1 MARLLISLFAAAAAV
16 LAQSDLE
23 NGLGGAGI
31 FAVFSDDPGYSEAS
45 AAFNLR
51 YDFKPAAVAF
61 PSTTEQVSAAVAL
74 GASDN
79 YQVVARSGG
88 HSYIAN
94 GLGGKSGVLVIDL
107 SNMTSI
113 TYDSATE
120 LATLQTG
127 LRLGDVALALNDNG
141 RALPHGSCPYVG
153 IGGHAAG
160 GGFGFTSR
168 MWGLTLDTIQEL
180 EVVLANGTVA
190 TASNDVNADLF
201 WAMRGA
207 APSFGITTKMIMK
220 TSPVPDYAIIFQYS
234 WSLNATAAGAAFVSF
249 ENFLFT
255 DIPPEIGM
263 ELVLYRGSE
272 SGLVG
277 ISLSGG
283 YYGESEATLDATL
296 APLLAQLPPY
306 DSRTLSGDGTYIGT
320 VSVLG
325 DGTISTHNAKDV
337 NDTFYAKSLMTP
349 ESEII
354 TLEAATAFMT
364 YLANEGYESGTSTT
378 NWFIQPEVYGGS
390 NSKINAVDDD
400 ATSFGSRNSLLTIQ
414 FYASSFDY
422 APPFPDAGFDF
433 LDGMV
438 ASITDNMRDGWDYG
452 AYYNYPDD
460 RLDNWQSLYYRG
472 HYSRLESLKTTYDP
486 NGVFKFPLTVE

>member
-1 MARLLISLFAAAAAV
+1 MVRFLLYLKLITAV
-16 LAQSDLE
+16 LAQSSLE

-31 FAVFSDDPGYSEAS
+31 VALFADDAGYDDAS

-51 YDFKPAAVAF
+51 YEFKPAAVTSRSR
-61 PSTTEQVSAAVAL
+61 STIT
-74 GASDN
+74 GARCPM
-79 YQVVARSGG
+79 VV
-88 HSYIAN
+88 
-94 GLGGKSGVLVIDL
+94 V
-107 SNMTSI
+107 
-113 TYDSATE
+113 
-120 LATLQTG
+120 
-127 LRLGDVALALNDNG
+127 
-141 RALPHGSCPYVG
+141 P
-153 IGGHAAG
+153 G

-168 MWGLTLDTIQEL
+168 MWGLTLDRIEQL

-207 APSFGITTKMIMK
+207 APSFGITTKLVLK

-249 ENFLFT
+249 QNFLFT
-255 DIPPEIGM
+255 DIPSEIGM
-263 ELVLYRGSE
+263 ELVLTRGSE
-272 SGLVG
+272 SGLVQFG
-277 ISLSGG
+277 LTGG

-296 APLLAQLPPY
+296 EPLLSQLPPY
-306 DSRTLSGDGTYIGT
+306 DSRTLSGDGTYLGT

-325 DGTISTHNAKDV
+325 DGTVSTHDAKDGT
-337 NDTFYAKSLMTP
+337 DTFYAKSLMTP

-378 NWFIQPEVYGGS
+378 SWFIQPEVYGGS
-390 NSKINAVDDD
+390 NSKINSVDVD
-400 ATSFGSRNSLLTIQ
+400 ATSFGSRNT
-414 FYASSFDY
+414 
-422 APPFPDAGFDF
+422 
-433 LDGMV
+433 
-438 ASITDNMRDGWDYG
+438 SITDNMRDGWDYG

-460 RLDNWQSLYYRG
+460 RLDNWQSLYYRD